1 MFHRLLLI
9 ALTSIAAGGLG
20 VPASARPAVRSRA
33 VWPLAP
39 GDLVAQLDNSDAD
52 SPTPAASPAVQSLQ
66 NRLGQLGYYEGAA
79 DGVFNP
85 ATSAALKAFQQNNGL
100 VGTGI
105 LDPLTEERLL
115 DRDAVPANIDGA
127 AADAAEPAVELPEPT
142 DESTDEPT
150 DDEPT
155 DELTSPAA
163 ESDERSAPPADTDP
177 ESISEAAGAEG
188 AEAPA
193 EEVPASDAEGE
204 TFSLEGSPT
213 EGADGDPEAAAPA
226 ETAAPPESEGGLFRL
241 ALLGTIIMAVGALG
255 TGVVLWLARQKAQ
268 KAAAL
273 EEQAPGSQASDEQAL
288 NDQAIAPSKLSPVP
302 VVKPPAP
309 SPAPQYGQ
317 NGQPP
322 AVSETAQLSVNSP
335 APALSLSAMPESR
348 VTKVNIVD
356 ELIQDLQESDPVRR
370 RKSIWEL
377 GQRGNSAAVQPLAN
391 LLTDADSAEQGLI
404 LAALA
409 EISTKTLKPMNRA
422 MAMALQDDN
431 PEVRKNAIRDLTR
444 IYDSLGQVGRM
455 LGQASADDDPEVRQ
469 TANWALDQLNKMRLT
484 ATDTARSLQ
493 DSRPPLEQR
502 ADDESS
508 SHRA

>member
-20 VPASARPAVRSRA
+20 APAIARASERSSAVLQ
-33 VWPLAP
+33 LAQS
-39 GDLVAQLDNSDAD
+39 DSVAQLDSSDAEP
-52 SPTPAASPAVQSLQ
+52 STPVASPAVRSLQ

-85 ATSAALKAFQQNNGL
+85 ATSAALKAFQENNGL

-105 LDPLTEERLL
+105 LDPLTEDRLL
-115 DRDAVPANIDGA
+115 DRDAVPANIEGNA
-127 AADAAEPAVELPEPT
+127 T
-142 DESTDEPT
+142 DTDEPALELPGPTT
-150 DDEPT
+150 DDPT
-155 DELTSPAA
+155 DELTSPEG
-163 ESDERSAPPADTDP
+163 ESSELPEPPEGSDP
-177 ESISEAAGAEG
+177 ESLIESADADGTAAPAEDAPASDADGEVFSLEGTPNDGEADSDVDGDSDGDPAEDAAAGAE
-188 AEAPA
+188 
-193 EEVPASDAEGE
+193 AS
-204 TFSLEGSPT
+204 
-213 EGADGDPEAAAPA
+213 
-226 ETAAPPESEGGLFRL
+226 PESEGGLFRL
-241 ALLGTIIMAVGALG
+241 VLLGIIIMAMGALG
-255 TGVVLWLARQKAQ
+255 TGLVLWFARRKAQ
-268 KAAAL
+268 KAAELDNPAL
-273 EEQAPGSQASDEQAL
+273 DGQASVNE
-288 NDQAIAPSKLSPVP
+288 AIDPSNLSPAP
-302 VVKPPAP
+302 VVKPPPPPP
-309 SPAPQYGQ
+309 SPYYSQ
-317 NGQPP
+317 NGQPI
-322 AVSETAQLSVNSP
+322 AVSEPAQLAVNP
-335 APALSLSAMPESR
+335 PPPPMPLSAIPESR
-348 VTKVNIVD
+348 VAKVNIID
-356 ELIQDLQESDPVRR
+356 ELIQDLQEPDPVRR

-391 LLTDADSAEQGLI
+391 LLAEADSTEQGLI

-469 TANWALDQLNKMRLT
+469 TANWALDQLNKMRLS

-493 DSRPPLEQR
+493 DSRLPLER
-502 ADDESS
+502 LPDDESS

>member
-33 VWPLAP
+33 VLPLAQ

-66 NRLGQLGYYEGAA
+66 NRLGQLGYYEGPA

-127 AADAAEPAVELPEPT
+127 AADADEPALELPEPT
-142 DESTDEPT
+142 DDSTDEPT
-150 DDEPT
+150 DEPT
-155 DELTSPAA
+155 DELTSPPA
-163 ESDERSAPPADTDP
+163 ESAERSAPPADTDP
-177 ESISEAAGAEG
+177 ESIIESAGAEG
-188 AEAPA
+188 TEAPT
-193 EEVPASDAEGE
+193 EEVPASDEGE
-204 TFSLEGSPT
+204 TFSLEGAPT
-213 EGADGDPEAAAPA
+213 EGADGDSDAAAPP
-226 ETAAPPESEGGLFRL
+226 ETAASPESEGGLFRL

-255 TGVVLWLARQKAQ
+255 TGLVLWLARQKAQ

-273 EEQAPGSQASDEQAL
+273 EEQAPGSQGVDDQAL
-288 NDQAIAPSKLSPVP
+288 TDQAIASSKLSPVP

-309 SPAPQYGQ
+309 SPSPQYGQ

-322 AVSETAQLSVNSP
+322 AVSETAQLSVNP
-335 APALSLSAMPESR
+335 PPPPLSLSAMPESR

-455 LGQASADDDPEVRQ
+455 LGQASVDDDPEVRQ

>member
-20 VPASARPAVRSRA
+20 VPASARPAARSRA
-33 VWPLAP
+33 VLPPAQ

-127 AADAAEPAVELPEPT
+127 AADAAEPALELPEPT
-142 DESTDEPT
+142 DEST
-150 DDEPT
+150 DEPT

-163 ESDERSAPPADTDP
+163 ESDERSTPPADTDP
-177 ESISEAAGAEG
+177 ESIIESAGAEG
-188 AEAPA
+188 TEAPS
-193 EEVPASDAEGE
+193 EEVPASDEGE
-204 TFSLEGSPT
+204 TFSLEGAPT
-213 EGADGDPEAAAPA
+213 EGADGDPDVAAPA

-255 TGVVLWLARQKAQ
+255 TGLVLWLARQKAQ

-273 EEQAPGSQASDEQAL
+273 EEPAPGSQASDDQAL
-288 NDQAIAPSKLSPVP
+288 NDQTIASSKLSPVP

-309 SPAPQYGQ
+309 APAPQYGQ

-322 AVSETAQLSVNSP
+322 AVSETAQLSVNP
-335 APALSLSAMPESR
+335 PPPPLSLSAMPESR
-348 VTKVNIVD
+348 V
-356 ELIQDLQESDPVRR
+356 
-370 RKSIWEL
+370 
-377 GQRGNSAAVQPLAN
+377 
-391 LLTDADSAEQGLI
+391 
-404 LAALA
+404 
-409 EISTKTLKPMNRA
+409 
-422 MAMALQDDN
+422 
-431 PEVRKNAIRDLTR
+431 
-444 IYDSLGQVGRM
+444 
-455 LGQASADDDPEVRQ
+455 
-469 TANWALDQLNKMRLT
+469 
-484 ATDTARSLQ
+484 
-493 DSRPPLEQR
+493 
-502 ADDESS
+502 
-508 SHRA
+508 

>member
-9 ALTSIAAGGLG
+9 ALTSIAASGLG
-20 VPASARPAVRSRA
+20 VPAIARTSERSSAVLQ
-33 VWPLAP
+33 LAQS
-39 GDLVAQLDNSDAD
+39 DRVAQLDNAD
-52 SPTPAASPAVQSLQ
+52 TEPSPPVASPAVRSLQ

-105 LDPLTEERLL
+105 LDPLTEDRLL
-115 DRDAVPANIDGA
+115 DRDAVPANIEGA
-127 AADAAEPAVELPEPT
+127 AADDGEPDLKLPGPT
-142 DESTDEPT
+142 T
-150 DDEPT
+150 DEPT
-155 DELTSPAA
+155 DELPAPEE
-163 ESDERSAPPADTDP
+163 ESSELPAPPEGSDP
-177 ESISEAAGAEG
+177 ESIIESADADSTD
-188 AEAPA
+188 APA
-193 EEVPASDAEGE
+193 EDTPASVADNEG
-204 TFSLEGSPT
+204 FSLEGMPNDGEADS
-213 EGADGDPEAAAPA
+213 EAADDGDPAEDATAEAAAS
-226 ETAAPPESEGGLFRL
+226 PESAGGLFRL
-241 ALLGTIIMAVGALG
+241 VLLGIIIMAVGALG
-255 TGVVLWLARQKAQ
+255 TGLVLWFARQKAQ
-268 KAAAL
+268 KAAEL
-273 EEQAPGSQASDEQAL
+273 DNQAPDGVQVLGNE
-288 NDQAIAPSKLSPVP
+288 AIAPPELSSAPVA
-302 VVKPPAP
+302 KPPAP
-309 SPAPQYGQ
+309 PPSPYYSK
-317 NGQPP
+317 NGQPA
-322 AVSETAQLSVNSP
+322 AVSDSEPAQLAVNPPPPPMPLSVI
-335 APALSLSAMPESR
+335 PESR
-348 VTKVNIVD
+348 VSKVNIID

-391 LLTDADSAEQGLI
+391 LLTEADSTEQGLI

-455 LGQASADDDPEVRQ
+455 LGQASVDDDPEVRQ
-469 TANWALDQLNKMRLT
+469 TANWALDQLNKMRLS

-493 DSRPPLEQR
+493 DSRLPRERLP
-502 ADDESS
+502 DDESS